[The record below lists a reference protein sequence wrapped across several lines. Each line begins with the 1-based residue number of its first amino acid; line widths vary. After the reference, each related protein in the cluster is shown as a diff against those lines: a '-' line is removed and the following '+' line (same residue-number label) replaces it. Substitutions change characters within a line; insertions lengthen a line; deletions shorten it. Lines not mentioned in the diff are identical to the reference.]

1 MSAASAIQNDIE
13 YSGDACAPSA
23 TYGQSGRVTIQRASA
38 TAA

>member
-13 YSGDACAPSA
+13 YSGVDVRASA
-23 TYGQSGRVTIQRASA
+23 TYGQSGRFTIHRASA